1 MRDFQRKCP
10 HCGGDLLRSRS
21 HQSGYTSYFWK
32 KPWKSGLFDFGVER
46 MYPWACMSCGVVLFY
61 LERLPSIAEEYKT
74 AREREEAAPKVAPA
88 PLKTS

>member
-74 AREREEAAPKVAPA
+74 AGDREETAHKVAPA

>member
-32 KPWKSGLFDFGVER
+32 KPWKSGFFDFGVER
-46 MYPWACMSCGVVLFY
+46 MYPWACMRCGVVLFY
-61 LERLPSIAEEYKT
+61 LERLPSIAEDYKT
-74 AREREEAAPKVAPA
+74 AREKEETARDVAPA
-88 PLKTS
+88 PLKSS